1 MKNICILFFILT
13 SISYAQPFEIA
24 WGTLSYFS
32 IDNFKND
39 IYYYF
44 TPQNKYYKT
53 NITTLV
59 DSATDFPSIPRFA
72 NKSHIAIYAQQNNL
86 VLKDF
91 EKDTSYILLTAP
103 QNILDNSYYFSP
115 NDSNIIVFDRYYSFR
130 DNQSHPLSY
139 QISDWDIDYR
149 KWASD
154 STILSLESGNVILQY
169 YLYSNKIDTF
179 FSFGNDI
186 FLSGYSYSI
195 SNNSLAYSIYSVD
208 DPPKLYLHNFE
219 TNNDSI
225 LFDPSKDDSIQLG
238 PCWSN
243 PIAIKSITLSPN
255 EKRIGFFNSLLTN
268 SGSGLYIFEL
278 DSGYANMYLDCSN
291 YGQKYTLEW
300 LRNDTLIYFDAT
312 ISLIYGIDVRPNIV
326 SVQNLIRSESPEN
339 IEISSFPN
347 PFNSSTSINIFLPSA
362 ASFDISIYNIL
373 GEEVFNSGK
382 LIKSSGYFQYK
393 WDGKD
398 FNNITVNS
406 GVYIVLVK
414 GEMNLNMFSK
424 GNKII
429 HLK

>member
-1 MKNICILFFILT
+1 MKRNLSLILFIILT
-13 SISYAQPFEIA
+13 SINFAQPFEIA
-24 WGTLSYFS
+24 WGTLSYYS

-53 NITTLV
+53 NITTLI

-72 NKSHIAIYAQQNNL
+72 NKSHIAVYAQQNNL

-91 EKDTSYILLTAP
+91 EKDTTYILFTAP
-103 QNILDNSYYFSP
+103 QNILDNSYSFSP
-115 NDSNIIVFDRYYSFR
+115 NDSNIIVFDRYYSFKDR
-130 DNQSHPLSY
+130 QSHPLSY
-139 QISDWDIDYR
+139 QISDWDVDYR
-149 KWASD
+149 KWSND

-169 YLYSNKIDTF
+169 YLYSNKIDTI
-179 FSFGNDI
+179 FSLGNNI

-219 TNNDSI
+219 TNTDSI
-225 LFDPSKDDSIQLG
+225 LFDPSKDDSIQFG

-268 SGSGLYIFEL
+268 SGSGLYIFEF

-312 ISLIYGIDVRPNIV
+312 ISLIYGIDVRPIIDA
-326 SVQNLIRSESPEN
+326 VQDFNQINHPEN
-339 IEISSFPN
+339 ILISNYPN
-347 PFNSSTSINIFLPSA
+347 PFNSTTKIKYSISQS
-362 ASFDISIYNIL
+362 SFVVIQVYDIL
-373 GEEVFNSGK
+373 GNEIETLVNEEK
-382 LIKSSGYFQYK
+382 
-393 WDGKD
+393 
-398 FNNITVNS
+398 TS
-406 GVYIVLVK
+406 GVYEIVFNAA
-414 GEMNLNMFSK
+414 NLSSGIYFYQLK
-424 GNKII
+424 AGNFIQTRKMIL
-429 HLK
+429 LK